1 MSAGSVAGPSVR
13 AIERLLKPRSVAVVG
28 ASPTRGALG
37 ASVVANLERMKFSG
51 DIHLI
56 NPKRDAIGDRPCLKS
71 VDDLPL
77 GVDVA
82 VLAIPRTA
90 VLSTVKALI
99 ARQAG
104 AAIIFSAGFAE
115 GGDSGLAE
123 QRELSRLAADAGMVI
138 EGPNCLG
145 LVNYVDGIALT
156 FVETPAIALG
166 SRPGIGIVSQSGAMA
181 AVVGVTLTAKNLG
194 VSYSISTG
202 NEAASGVEDYLEYL
216 LGDRHTQV
224 IALIVEQFRQP
235 RRFLTLARRALA
247 EGKAIVLLH
256 PGRSSAARESAA
268 THTGAMAGDHVVMRK
283 LVERAGVVVADT
295 LEEFADI
302 LELTLRCS
310 AAPTAGAAVL
320 TESGAFKALTLDFCE
335 QIGLDLPTLTNDSA
349 PQLRAALP
357 DFVPVSNPVDLT
369 AQALV
374 DPDLYGRTL
383 AALLQDERV
392 GSIILGII
400 QTDAKTAA
408 RKFPPIIR
416 AIQELKPQKPVIF
429 AGLDDGAYVPA
440 EYIESLRALNV
451 PYFASPERA
460 YRAVA
465 HWCTSA
471 ERDSKVAD
479 ASSVI
484 MSQALPA
491 KGVLAEYQSKEILR
505 SIGLAFPAGRL
516 VRTLDEAQR
525 AARDLGMPVVL
536 KAQSADLPHKSDAGG
551 VILGVKDA
559 HALEQGWQRLHAN
572 IARARPGLVLD
583 GVLIESMSKMGVELI
598 VGGRNDPEWGAIT
611 LAGFGGVQAEIL
623 QDVRLLPADLTVE
636 GIERELNMLK
646 SAAILRGFRGSPA
659 LDVAAAAD
667 IISRVGALL
676 RSQPSIREIDLNPV
690 IIYPRG
696 AGALAL
702 DALIVIS

>member
-1 MSAGSVAGPSVR
+1 VR
-13 AIERLLKPRSVAVVG
+13 
-28 ASPTRGALG
+28 
-37 ASVVANLERMKFSG
+37 
-51 DIHLI
+51 
-56 NPKRDAIGDRPCLKS
+56 C
-71 VDDLPL
+71 
-77 GVDVA
+77 
-82 VLAIPRTA
+82 
-90 VLSTVKALI
+90 
-99 ARQAG
+99 G
-104 AAIIFSAGFAE
+104 AA
-115 GGDSGLAE
+115 
-123 QRELSRLAADAGMVI
+123 
-138 EGPNCLG
+138 
-145 LVNYVDGIALT
+145 
-156 FVETPAIALG
+156 PA
-166 SRPGIGIVSQSGAMA
+166 
-181 AVVGVTLTAKNLG
+181 
-194 VSYSISTG
+194 
-202 NEAASGVEDYLEYL
+202 
-216 LGDRHTQV
+216 
-224 IALIVEQFRQP
+224 
-235 RRFLTLARRALA
+235 
-247 EGKAIVLLH
+247 
-256 PGRSSAARESAA
+256 
-268 THTGAMAGDHVVMRK
+268 
-283 LVERAGVVVADT
+283 
-295 LEEFADI
+295 
-302 LELTLRCS
+302 
-310 AAPTAGAAVL
+310 AGAAVL

-357 DFVPVSNPVDLT
+357 EFVPVSNPVDLT

-383 AALLQDERV
+383 AALLQDARV

-408 RKFPPIIR
+408 LKFPPIIR
-416 AIQELKPQKPVIF
+416 AIAQLKPQKPVIF

-465 HWCTSA
+465 RWCASA
-471 ERDSKVAD
+471 GRDSVAD
-479 ASSVI
+479 AAAVI
-484 MSQALPA
+484 LSRPLPS
-491 KGVLAEYQSKEILR
+491 GVLAEYQSKEILR

-516 VRTLDEAQR
+516 VRTLEEAQR
-525 AARDLGMPVVL
+525 AALDLGMPVVL

-551 VILGVKDA
+551 VILGIKDA
-559 HALEQGWQRLHAN
+559 PALEQGWQRLHAN
-572 IARARPGLVLD
+572 IARTRPALVLD
-583 GVLIESMSKMGVELI
+583 GVLIESMSKKGVELI

-636 GIERELNMLK
+636 GIERELNLLK

-676 RSQPSIREIDLNPV
+676 RAQPSIREIDLNPV

-696 AGALAL
+696 EGALAL